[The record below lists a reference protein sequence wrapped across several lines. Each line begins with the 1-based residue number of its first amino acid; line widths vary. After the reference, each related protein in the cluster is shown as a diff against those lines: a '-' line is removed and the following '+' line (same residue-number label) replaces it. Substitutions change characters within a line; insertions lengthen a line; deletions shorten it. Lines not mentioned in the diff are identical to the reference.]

1 MSLIQ
6 RLQEKLALD
15 SYQSV
20 HSSVY
25 LSSRLYLPPSQLS
38 GVWYSLFYSQRMP
51 VFVSLSL
58 CQSVLPSVCLSVC
71 LSICLSVSVGLS
83 ISQSVSP
90 SFHLSVCL
98 SVRLSVC
105 LFVCRSVRLSIRL
118 SVCQSVYLSTRQSRN
133 SHTLGLLN
141 FLSAKLLFKCISFV
155 LFTCIPLQLTW
166 SVSQS
171 EMSCEFPDEFKS
183 DPGLREDC
191 PSTFDPVPT
200 DRWSKSRWPLAASS
214 SGGTSIA
221 ASL

>member
-25 LSSRLYLPPSQLS
+25 RSSRLYLPPSQLS
-38 GVWYSLFYSQRMP
+38 GGLILPILQSDNACVCQFISLP
-51 VFVSLSL
+51 VR
-58 CQSVLPSVCLSVC
+58 PSVC

-83 ISQSVSP
+83 ISQSVCP
-90 SFHLSVCL
+90 SICSSVWLPVCP
-98 SVRLSVC
+98 SIC
-105 LFVCRSVRLSIRL
+105 LFVCRSVCPSIRL
-118 SVCQSVYLSTRQSRN
+118 YVCQSVYLSTTSQSRN

-141 FLSAKLLFKCISFV
+141 FLSAKLLFKCISAV

-171 EMSCEFPDEFKS
+171 EISCEFPDEFKS

-214 SGGTSIA
+214 SGGTSMA

>member
-20 HSSVY
+20 HPSIY

-38 GVWYSLFYSQRMP
+38 GGLILPILQSDYACVCQFISLP
-51 VFVSLSL
+51 VR
-58 CQSVLPSVCLSVC
+58 PSVC

-105 LFVCRSVRLSIRL
+105 LSVVL
-118 SVCQSVYLSTRQSRN
+118 SVCPSV
-133 SHTLGLLN
+133 
-141 FLSAKLLFKCISFV
+141 C
-155 LFTCIPLQLTW
+155 P
-166 SVSQS
+166 SVSRSICLPVSHATPTLWVCLTFCLQNFFLNVS
-171 EMSCEFPDEFKS
+171 PLYCLRVSPCNSPD
-183 DPGLREDC
+183 LC
-191 PSTFDPVPT
+191 PSL
-200 DRWSKSRWPLAASS
+200 K
-214 SGGTSIA
+214 
-221 ASL
+221 

>member
-38 GVWYSLFYSQRMP
+38 WVSYSLFYSQIMP

-105 LFVCRSVRLSIRL
+105 LSVVL
-118 SVCQSVYLSTRQSRN
+118 SVCPSV
-133 SHTLGLLN
+133 
-141 FLSAKLLFKCISFV
+141 C
-155 LFTCIPLQLTW
+155 P
-166 SVSQS
+166 SVSRSICLPVSHATPTLWVCLTFCLQNFFLNVS
-171 EMSCEFPDEFKS
+171 PLYCLRVSSCNSPD
-183 DPGLREDC
+183 LC
-191 PSTFDPVPT
+191 PSL
-200 DRWSKSRWPLAASS
+200 K
-214 SGGTSIA
+214 
-221 ASL
+221 